1 MSQRLFTPEDQDEVL
16 RLLEAGHSYREIAAQ
31 TGWSLAKVCICA
43 NANKHP
49 GLRLTQQQRAKL
61 GSAVV
66 KWAEDNKVEVLQ
78 MRARMLGAWS
88 RPPTDTA
95 ILLALAERV
104 QAELVEQTGGGHS
117 TMRAAL
123 YRMMGVYGAA
133 KKLYGSLGS
142 ATATAL
148 QGRGARP

>member
-1 MSQRLFTPEDQDEVL
+1 
-16 RLLEAGHSYREIAAQ
+16 
-31 TGWSLAKVCICA
+31 
-43 NANKHP
+43 
-49 GLRLTQQQRAKL
+49 
-61 GSAVV
+61 VV